1 MAKYYNRNIEQVL
14 VESVKQFRVVVL
26 TGARQTG
33 KSTLFQHLF
42 KKTHR
47 YVSLDNPIDLKL
59 AQEDP
64 ELFFEEYPAPLIIDE
79 IQYAPE
85 LLPYIKMHVDRDQKR
100 GQFLI
105 TGSQQFT
112 LMRGLKESLAG
123 RVALLDLLPMAI
135 DEGPKKRQ
143 TYEFRG
149 LNGSYPEIISVPGIN
164 PYRWYGSYVSAYI
177 EKDIQTHFQIDK
189 IAFFRDL
196 LFLLAARCGRVLNYQ
211 SLSNDLGVSVT
222 AVKSWIKILEATG
235 LIYLLRPYYVNLG
248 SRIIKSPRVYFSD
261 LGLVSYITG
270 VTNKT
275 ALVRGPQAGAL
286 FENFVIQEIL
296 KYFVNKGERA
306 PLYYYRTNNGL
317 EIDLIIE
324 KERGHLIPCEIKLSK
339 TPHSGMIRNIERFKE
354 LNKKK
359 EITINDGYLISNPA
373 KSFPLS
379 KTIRACSLNE
389 FIQREYGSR

>member
-1 MAKYYNRNIEQVL
+1 MAKYYDRNVEQVL

-42 KKTHR
+42 KKTHK

-64 ELFFEEYPAPLIIDE
+64 ELFFDEYPAPLIIDE
-79 IQYAPE
+79 IQYAPK
-85 LLPYIKMHVDRDQKR
+85 LLPYIKMYVDRDQKR

-112 LMRGLKESLAG
+112 LMKGLKESLAG
-123 RVALLDLLPMAI
+123 RVALFELLPMAI
-135 DEGPKKRQ
+135 DEGPRKTQ

-149 LNGSYPEIISVPGIN
+149 LNGSYPEIISIPGIN
-164 PYRWYGSYVSAYI
+164 PYQWYGSYVSTYI

-189 IAFFRDL
+189 ITFFRDL

-248 SRIIKSPRVYFSD
+248 SRIIKSPRIYFSD

-275 ALVRGPQAGAL
+275 ALVRGPQAGGL

-296 KYFVNKGERA
+296 KYFINKGKRA
-306 PLYYYRTNNGL
+306 PLYFYRTNNDL

-324 KERGHLIPCEIKLSK
+324 KESGHLIPCEIKLSK
-339 TPHSGMIRNIERFKE
+339 TPHSGMISNIERFNK

-359 EITINDGYLISNPA
+359 EITINDGYIISNPA

-379 KTIRACSLNE
+379 KTIRACNLLE
-389 FIQREYGSR
+389 FIEKECGSC